1 MTRPARM
8 ADLDAVMAVEQASF
22 DPAWS
27 RGSWA

>member
-22 DPAWS
+22 DP
-27 RGSWA
+27 